1 MNDLSKSR
9 SRSKPAGRSL
19 PSYFEII
26 DDELRRRG
34 GGGGGGRSSPKPPR
48 ASKPSGPKS
57 NLQAGAATALSR
69 ASGNNAVVVKVLSYG
84 AGSGSARNVLAYQ
97 AKEERAIDQNGK
109 EVSDLNAALREWE
122 REFGNRKGS
131 NDIARISYE
140 LENTD
145 RESVARALES
155 LAGEGFRDAGDTD
168 RTYAFSVSPGVK
180 GQTRLHLALVI
191 AHEKENRADRGSKNR
206 IPAELE
212 DIHAIDAR
220 LDSALRREG
229 VNPISRYPVAF
240 ASGPKGLTAALHAMQ
255 REGAE
260 VTVSTKTHIRQ
271 RPGKSGIYERSDERR
286 EITTKDH
293 KEITTE
299 GKTVA
304 ALMKT
309 SQPRDFMHLLLSGPA
324 NVDRDQFVRAGRDF
338 LQEQFAG
345 HRYAYAVH
353 NRHDKEKHPHLHVI
367 VSLRNGR
374 GKMIDPNIRDFTVWR
389 LNFAEKARERGI
401 AIDRQKRIERAGPP
415 PVKRWEWEMFRRMG
429 ATAPSNVM
437 DKVLSKIRDK
447 PTAPKLE
454 AAKQHFEQTRKSV
467 TRVIG
472 MLEGL
477 AKDKSQPSTLREISN
492 DLSIGLT
499 REYNRLEDAIRQGR
513 DPAQEKGQDHM
524 LRSTPIS
531 SGQAKSA
538 KDALAQTAISV
549 AAKIANPT
557 DRILFEQAT
566 KVIGK
571 VVGLQLDARAAK
583 DKDRGQD
590 NRKSTALETK
600 SAAGRDHVAEQG
612 TLNKTSNNRT
622 IDAAR
627 IAGANTGRDVREND
641 REERGRDKQ
650 KEQQRDR
657 EIAKTVKLRPPQE
670 KDRDRSR

>member
-34 GGGGGGRSSPKPPR
+34 GGGGGGRSSPKSPR
-48 ASKPSGPKS
+48 VPKRSGPKS
-57 NLQAGAATALSR
+57 NVQAGAATALSR
-69 ASGNNAVVVKVLSYG
+69 ATGNNAVVVKVLSYG

-109 EVSDLNAALREWE
+109 EVTDLNAALREWE

-140 LENTD
+140 LKITD

-155 LAGEGFRDAGDTD
+155 LAREGFRGAGDTD

-212 DIHAIDAR
+212 NIHAIDAR
-220 LDSALRREG
+220 LDSALRHEG
-229 VNPISRYPVAF
+229 VTPISRYPVAF

-260 VTVSTKTHIRQ
+260 VTLSTKTHIQQ
-271 RPGKSGIYERSDERR
+271 RPGKSGAYERSDERR
-286 EITTKDH
+286 IVTTKDH

-304 ALMKT
+304 ALMQT
-309 SQPRDFMHLLLSGPA
+309 QQPRDFMHLLLSGPA

-374 GKMIDPNIRDFTVWR
+374 GKSMHPNIRDFTEWR
-389 LNFAEKARERGI
+389 LNFAEKAREHGI
-401 AIDRQKRIERAGPP
+401 AIDRQKRVERAGPP

-429 ATAPSNVM
+429 ATAPTNVI
-437 DKVLSKIRDK
+437 DKVMSKVRDK

-454 AAKQHFEQTRKSV
+454 MAREKFDQTKRSI
-467 TRVIG
+467 TRVID

-477 AKDKSQPSTLREISN
+477 AKDKTAPSTARELSQ
-492 DLSIGLT
+492 DLSVALR
-499 REYNRLEDAIRQGR
+499 REYNRLEVAIREGR
-513 DPAQEKGQDHM
+513 DPTQEKGQDHM

-531 SGQAKSA
+531 TGQAEAA
-538 KDALAQTAISV
+538 KEALAQTAISV
-549 AAKIANPT
+549 AAKIANPA
-557 DRILFEQAT
+557 DRIIFEQAT

-583 DKDRGQD
+583 EKDRGQD

-600 SAAGRDHVAEQG
+600 SAAGRDRVAEQG

-627 IAGANTGRDVREND
+627 TASANISRDIHEND
-641 REERGRDKQ
+641 REERGRDRQ

-657 EIAKTVKLRPPQE
+657 EVAKTIKLRPPQE